1 MRPSRKIACLLG
13 AAVVLA
19 TAAALWWVRHTN
31 TQDSISTTRM
41 SGRPAHAARSLA
53 KAEAPTTIPGRP
65 EKTISF
71 SGNAS
76 VPAGMERIHL
86 AVNSD
91 HNTGF
96 PERVAVVHAL
106 RTELTAAEV
115 SAFYGYLRTSTS
127 KSGQDTEGEHWLRNE
142 MMDKLVQQAT
152 MPPGLSDMLVA
163 VYHDPAQDVVMRDYS
178 VQHMAP
184 AYEKVSDQEKSNLRD
199 ALWQAAG
206 ETDTSI
212 AGTAI
217 LAMLDIA
224 QTEPTM
230 DRGRLADTA
239 FKLAAD
245 DRCGELARITAVQ
258 VCGRMGVEQA
268 LPIVEQLAQTAQ
280 SIPLRIAATAAL
292 GDIGGTEA
300 VQILQRLAESSEPRQ
315 ALAAQSALHRAQSA
329 SVKQAKR

>member
-1 MRPSRKIACLLG
+1 
-13 AAVVLA
+13 
-19 TAAALWWVRHTN
+19 
-31 TQDSISTTRM
+31 
-41 SGRPAHAARSLA
+41 
-53 KAEAPTTIPGRP
+53 
-65 EKTISF
+65 
-71 SGNAS
+71 
-76 VPAGMERIHL
+76 
-86 AVNSD
+86 
-91 HNTGF
+91 
-96 PERVAVVHAL
+96 
-106 RTELTAAEV
+106 
-115 SAFYGYLRTSTS
+115 
-127 KSGQDTEGEHWLRNE
+127 
-142 MMDKLVQQAT
+142 
-152 MPPGLSDMLVA
+152 MLVA